1 MLNINEIKFPIEF
14 KVLGVGRI
22 KFENKYRGFW
32 HDDQTKPSVYS
43 LKSFVD
49 KHNRDNPKNE
59 PGKDYHYI
67 DASTVSDIPRTA
79 DIMKMLQSDNFN
91 TSGWRILKDGFLS
104 SGISGEINP
113 KECKIEDMPIGAKL
127 IAIQNEGEWHD
138 FRFTTKR
145 IEIHD
150 DVICLLAH
158 FGNGKSNPFAG
169 EMNIKRGTMVR
180 YK

>member
-14 KVLGVGRI
+14 KVSCVGKI
-22 KFENKYRGFW
+22 KFENKYKGFW
-32 HDDQTKPSVYS
+32 HDDQTKPSGFS
-43 LKSFVD
+43 LEYFVNR
-49 KHNRDNPKNE
+49 HNRDNPKNE

-91 TSGWRILKDGFLS
+91 PSGWK
-104 SGISGEINP
+104 ISKIGKPFTTEAIDTI
-113 KECKIEDMPIGAKL
+113 KISKIEDMPIGAKL

-150 DVICLLAH
+150 DVVCLLAH
-158 FGNGKSNPFAG
+158 FGNGKNNPFVG